1 MPALTLIQQPESAQ
15 MATFEGY
22 VRQVFPR
29 ASEEVDTIIDI
40 NRKLIDGGYAVFGCT
55 IIGFVLVLF

>member
-15 MATFEGY
+15 MAAFEGY

-29 ASEEVDTIIDI
+29 ASFAAWMDWGEWNEDYGRWLWWPTP
-40 NRKLIDGGYAVFGCT
+40 RSSPTCL
-55 IIGFVLVLF
+55 